1 MRDFCII
8 CRIPEGCAAGDA
20 VIRRKSD
27 DLCSLHRR
35 LECGIPKR
43 RAVYFSGD
51 TLRNTS
57 VIAADRKKGGRA
69 LANYKWH
76 SRAAAAVLACLMTAA
91 ALPLSTAFAA
101 KAPSTDTAQTTAVSA
116 EETGSD
122 TGGDLSYEEQ
132 ETYSDY
138 YDTYRDEPRPEAEI
152 LLSGADFQKADCTGY
167 ETGSYSDRN
176 GESRENVLVWN
187 SAEGSFSY
195 TLNVPETGLYCV
207 QASYCPIVSN
217 TAEIS
222 VSLAIDG
229 EVPYDTASRL
239 KLNKVYQNQSEIKT
253 DDSGNQ
259 VRPIQ
264 EQTELW
270 QTCWIGD
277 SDGLFNDPVF
287 FYLERGPMR
296 SPFLPR
302 RHTSPWNPCAL
313 HSRTK
318 FPPMRNIPTASMLRC
333 PRKIHPPALSASKA
347 KTPC

>member
-1 MRDFCII
+1 MAQP
-8 CRIPEGCAAGDA
+8 CRSSRAGL
-20 VIRRKSD
+20 SD
-27 DLCSLHRR
+27 DGGGAAPVHSICGKGTKHRHSADHGGI
-35 LECGIPKR
+35 CGR
-43 RAVYFSGD
+43 
-51 TLRNTS
+51 
-57 VIAADRKKGGRA
+57 
-69 LANYKWH
+69 
-76 SRAAAAVLACLMTAA
+76 
-91 ALPLSTAFAA
+91 
-101 KAPSTDTAQTTAVSA
+101 
-116 EETGSD
+116 
-122 TGGDLSYEEQ
+122 
-132 ETYSDY
+132 
-138 YDTYRDEPRPEAEI
+138 DTYRDEPRPEAEI

-259 VRPIQ
+259 VR
-264 EQTELW
+264 
-270 QTCWIGD
+270 
-277 SDGLFNDPVF
+277 
-287 FYLERGPMR
+287 
-296 SPFLPR
+296 
-302 RHTSPWNPCAL
+302 
-313 HSRTK
+313 
-318 FPPMRNIPTASMLRC
+318 NIPTASMLRC

>member
-1 MRDFCII
+1 M
-8 CRIPEGCAAGDA
+8 
-20 VIRRKSD
+20 
-27 DLCSLHRR
+27 
-35 LECGIPKR
+35 
-43 RAVYFSGD
+43 
-51 TLRNTS
+51 
-57 VIAADRKKGGRA
+57 
-69 LANYKWH
+69 
-76 SRAAAAVLACLMTAA
+76 
-91 ALPLSTAFAA
+91 
-101 KAPSTDTAQTTAVSA
+101 
-116 EETGSD
+116 
-122 TGGDLSYEEQ
+122 
-132 ETYSDY
+132 
-138 YDTYRDEPRPEAEI
+138 
-152 LLSGADFQKADCTGY
+152 
-167 ETGSYSDRN
+167 
-176 GESRENVLVWN
+176 LVWN

-259 VRPIQ
+259 VRPTQ

-270 QTCWIGD
+270 QTSWIGD

-287 FYLERGPMR
+287 FYLEKGTHEITL
-296 SPFLPR
+296 SSQKAY
-302 RHTSPWNPCAL
+302 SPWNPCAL

-333 PRKIHPPALSASKA
+333 PRKIHPPALSASRRKR
-347 KTPC
+347 PC